1 MGMFSPMTLRGVT
14 LRNRIAVSP
23 MCQYSSV
30 DGFATDWH
38 LVHLGARAVGGA
50 GLVMAEATAV
60 VPEGRIS
67 PHDLGIWD
75 DAHVPMLARIAK
87 FIKEQGAVPAIH
99 LAHAGRKASTQR
111 PWEGHGV
118 ASSEEGG
125 WDRVVA
131 PSAIAFSE
139 TYHTPVA
146 LTEDEIA
153 DVVAAFARAAER
165 ARDAGFQIAEIHAA
179 HGYLL
184 HQFFSPLSNH
194 RQDRYGGSFENRT
207 RIAREV
213 VTAIRNVWPENLPL
227 MMRVSAT
234 DWVEGGWHLGETVAL
249 AKEVRSLGVDMIDCS
264 SGGLVPRADI
274 PVGPDYQVPFS
285 RAIRDTGMPTAA
297 VGLITKARQA
307 DAIVQNGDADV
318 VMLAREFLRD
328 PNWPLHAARELDVF
342 IQWPPQYERARD

>member
-1 MGMFSPMTLRGVT
+1 MFSPLTLRGVT

-30 DGFATDWH
+30 DGFANEWH

-50 GLVMAEATAV
+50 GLVMAEATSV
-60 VPEGRIS
+60 TPDGRIS
-67 PHDLGIWD
+67 PQDLGIWD
-75 DAHVPMLARIAK
+75 DAHVPQLAQIAK
-87 FIKEQGAVPAIH
+87 FIKDQGAVPAIQ
-99 LAHAGRKASTQR
+99 LAHAGRKAGMRR
-111 PWEGHGV
+111 PWEGGGV
-118 ASSEEGG
+118 APHEEGG

-131 PSAIAFSE
+131 PSAIPFSE

-146 LTEDEIA
+146 LTEDEIGE
-153 DVVAAFARAAER
+153 VISAFAKGAER
-165 ARDAGFQIAEIHAA
+165 AREAGFQIVEIHGA

-184 HQFFSPLSNH
+184 HQFFSPLANH
-194 RQDRYGGSFENRT
+194 REDGYGGAFENRT

-213 VTAIRNVWPENLPL
+213 VTAIRKVWPGDLPL

-234 DWVEGGWHLGETVAL
+234 DWVEGGWHLGETVQL
-249 AKEVRSLGVDMIDCS
+249 AKEVQALGVDMIDCS
-264 SGGLVPRADI
+264 SGGMVPRADI

-285 RAIRDTGMPTAA
+285 RAIRDAGIPTAA

-307 DAIVQNGDADV
+307 DEIVQNGGADV

-342 IQWPPQYERARD
+342 VQWPLQYERARD